1 MVVVWAQSRIY
12 LYHTIV
18 MDLSDRIIMRI
29 SSHLM
34 IRILSLSLS
43 SALIR
48 RASHALSLCLHLH
61 SFAWFCRQFCVR
73 VTTVGTALCVSVY
86 TLICVW
92 WRTFLYECSV
102 LLHRS
107 KNRNTYNYFRQA
119 WMKYSNQGNN
129 PTVSFTHHEI

>member
-1 MVVVWAQSRIY
+1 
-12 LYHTIV
+12 

-86 TLICVW
+86 ACVCDDVPFCMNAQFYC
-92 WRTFLYECSV
+92 TDPKTAIHIIILGK
-102 LLHRS
+102 L
-107 KNRNTYNYFRQA
+107 
-119 WMKYSNQGNN
+119 G
-129 PTVSFTHHEI
+129 

>member
-29 SSHLM
+29 SSHLV

-48 RASHALSLCLHLH
+48 RVSHAWSLCLHLH
-61 SFAWFCRQFCVR
+61 SFAWFCNQFCVR
-73 VTTVGTALCVSVY
+73 VQRWAQLCVY
-86 TLICVW
+86 PCICVW

-129 PTVSFTHHEI
+129 PTVSLTHHEI